1 MAVKT
6 FAVVERRVEFDVRR
20 FRSFSEILYPD
31 VVHASPFCLVI
42 SEHRVIGVAC
52 ETGVIAGNK
61 VILEVRC
68 GEVALVVQ
76 VKTLLDHLCLLA
88 LRHRM
93 VTEIT
98 TESDLSHRR
107 ASTTAVYDVGWRF

>member
-42 SEHRVIGVAC
+42 SEHRVMGVAC

-98 TESDLSHRR
+98 TESDLSH
-107 ASTTAVYDVGWRF
+107 